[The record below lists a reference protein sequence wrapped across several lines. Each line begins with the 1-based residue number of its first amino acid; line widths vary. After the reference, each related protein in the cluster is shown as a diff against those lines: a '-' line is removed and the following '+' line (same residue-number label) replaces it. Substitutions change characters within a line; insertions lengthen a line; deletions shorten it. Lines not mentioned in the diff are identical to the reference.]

1 MKKTIVAGFAVA
13 ALSTGI
19 FAVSN
24 EANAQVTSQ
33 NGIILHDDSK
43 LLEHEL
49 QYVDVL
55 VDPNANPQT
64 KERLQTYFKNLGL
77 NSVSEIIQKA
87 KQDGLDT
94 SKYDHLI

>member
-1 MKKTIVAGFAVA
+1 MKKTLVTGFAVA

-33 NGIILHDDSK
+33 NGIILHDDSRI
-43 LLEHEL
+43 LEHEL

-55 VDPNANPQT
+55 INPNTNLQT
-64 KERLQTYFKNLGL
+64 KERLKAYFESQGL
-77 NSVSEIIQKA
+77 NTVSEIVQKA

-94 SKYDHLI
+94 SKYDYLI

>member
-1 MKKTIVAGFAVA
+1 MKKTLVASFAVA

-33 NGIILHDDSK
+33 NDIILHDDSK

-55 VDPNANPQT
+55 VNPNANPQT

>member
-1 MKKTIVAGFAVA
+1 MKKTLVAGFAVA

-55 VDPNANPQT
+55 VNPNANPQT

>member
-1 MKKTIVAGFAVA
+1 MKKTLVAGFAVA

-55 VDPNANPQT
+55 VDPNAKPQT

>member
-1 MKKTIVAGFAVA
+1 MKKTLVAGFAVA

-55 VDPNANPQT
+55 VDPNVNPQT

>member
-1 MKKTIVAGFAVA
+1 MKKTLVASFAVA

-55 VDPNANPQT
+55 VNPNANPQT

>member
-1 MKKTIVAGFAVA
+1 MKKTLVAGFAVA

-55 VDPNANPQT
+55 VDSNANPQT

>member
-1 MKKTIVAGFAVA
+1 MKKTLVAGFAVA

-24 EANAQVTSQ
+24 EASAKVISQ
-33 NGIILHDDSK
+33 NGIILHDDSRM
-43 LLEHEL
+43 LEHEL
-49 QYVDVL
+49 QYIDVL
-55 VDPNANPQT
+55 TNPNADPQT
-64 KERLQTYFKNLGL
+64 KERLQSYFESQGL
-77 NSVSEIIQKA
+77 NTLSEIIQKA

>member
-1 MKKTIVAGFAVA
+1 MKKTLVASFAVA
-13 ALSTGI
+13 TLSTGI

-55 VDPNANPQT
+55 VNPNANPQT

>member
-1 MKKTIVAGFAVA
+1 MKKTLVAGFAVA